1 MEFAVSLQMVDLY
14 RDPRGEGILGRNT
27 TQSQHVPTTNSTQE
41 SIQNGNSVVLISNSV
56 LLASNSTKK
65 TMIYD

>member
-1 MEFAVSLQMVDLY
+1 MNFAVSLQMVYLY
-14 RDPRGEGILGRNT
+14 RDPRGEGIFGHNMT
-27 TQSQHVPTTNSTQE
+27 QTQSQHVPTTNSTQE

-65 TMIYD
+65 L